1 MKSVTK
7 LNRLLDLRRHE
18 EERCKTEVAR
28 ARQTLR
34 DAEDTLRRLE
44 MQRTELESG
53 NAEAPS
59 ESVGQMRTLRF
70 LLDQVDQAI
79 QNARVA
85 QGVAASAAE
94 TKLAELAEA
103 VQQREALERIVIP
116 RQAQIQAM
124 QRMAEQKLDDE
135 AALTRFRVGG
145 QNGP

>member
-18 EERCKTEVAR
+18 EDRCKTEVAC
-28 ARQTLR
+28 ARQALR

-53 NAEAPS
+53 NAEAPG
-59 ESVGQMRTLRF
+59 ESVGRMRTLRF
-70 LLDQVDQAI
+70 LLDQVDQGI
-79 QNARVA
+79 QSARVA
-85 QGVAASAAE
+85 QSVAAAAAE
-94 TKLAELAEA
+94 AKLAELAEA
-103 VQQREALERIVIP
+103 VRQRESLERIVIP

-124 QRMAEQKLDDE
+124 QRMAEQKIDDE